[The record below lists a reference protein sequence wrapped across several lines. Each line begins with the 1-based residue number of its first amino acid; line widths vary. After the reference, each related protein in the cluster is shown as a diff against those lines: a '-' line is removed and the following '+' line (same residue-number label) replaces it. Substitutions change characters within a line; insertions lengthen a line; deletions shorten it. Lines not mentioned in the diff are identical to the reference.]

1 MARLADDIYT
11 EGFQNTSLSD
21 FLTLDHFRETGA
33 AYREMRNLI
42 SPEQTNEELTSLL
55 ARYPKVDS
63 IIRAMKKSNTIFGSD
78 IRKRVDLFCDFVDA
92 KQSDV
97 ELGKTMEARSQA
109 VSQTEPGLI
118 DRFWNTVVMNADDVY
133 DYSRKMF
140 EAGNR
145 YRTQDVGVQAPLFDS
160 LFVEFNTPGNSLFS
174 RAGVL
179 IEIGDRRKIIEELGP
194 VVNGHEA
201 IAQAFADCE
210 WVMRYSPFF
219 QKRKG
224 DPVSGPVMFSYIPV
238 AKDGSFYPSKSDP
251 NHSVI
256 KVSGAGYFDPEGVQT
271 QMDQFPELES
281 VCSDLFIAAQLAVSF
296 AHCKNVKVS
305 DRDPNKENEKL
316 ATKRKKKTGKGF
328 VKFKTLEIPKMRE
341 ILDALKENGKDG
353 AKPFHIVRG
362 HFKTYTQENPLFG
375 SRVGQYYWATQIR
388 GILKDGATLKDY
400 SVSPPILER
409 GLDSPKH

>member
-179 IEIGDRRKIIEELGP
+179 IEIGDRGKIIE
-194 VVNGHEA
+194 
-201 IAQAFADCE
+201 
-210 WVMRYSPFF
+210 
-219 QKRKG
+219 
-224 DPVSGPVMFSYIPV
+224 
-238 AKDGSFYPSKSDP
+238 
-251 NHSVI
+251 
-256 KVSGAGYFDPEGVQT
+256 
-271 QMDQFPELES
+271 
-281 VCSDLFIAAQLAVSF
+281 
-296 AHCKNVKVS
+296 
-305 DRDPNKENEKL
+305 
-316 ATKRKKKTGKGF
+316 
-328 VKFKTLEIPKMRE
+328 
-341 ILDALKENGKDG
+341 
-353 AKPFHIVRG
+353 
-362 HFKTYTQENPLFG
+362 
-375 SRVGQYYWATQIR
+375 
-388 GILKDGATLKDY
+388 
-400 SVSPPILER
+400 
-409 GLDSPKH
+409 